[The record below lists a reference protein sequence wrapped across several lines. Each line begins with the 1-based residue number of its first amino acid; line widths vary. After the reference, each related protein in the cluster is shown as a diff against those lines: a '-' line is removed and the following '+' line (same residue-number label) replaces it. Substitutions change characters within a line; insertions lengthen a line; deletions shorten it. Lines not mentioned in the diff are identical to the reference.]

1 MSERHTHRD
10 AGMTLPELVIS
21 IVVMGVLLAAASTAV
36 MVTMRTTPQ
45 TERRVEAN
53 RDMSVIQ
60 SWLPLDLAAASQ
72 TDTDPAFDPATS
84 TTLQGTNVLSIRRAS
99 VAEWD
104 IAEVWVSYRYV
115 RAGEDWQLVRYE
127 ITAPG
132 TAAEEIVRV
141 VVAHRLAEPPE
152 GWTAAL
158 PPTHAVA
165 VTSSGGSEAINQT
178 FSLTFAG
185 GQSFTAAGTELAQEV
200 AMLPNSDLASV
211 DPAAP
216 PSRCGGNVT
225 LVIDTSGS
233 VPNQRGGAELEA
245 ATTQFLDLFIGT
257 PVQMNVIG
265 FDFGAYNMAPA
276 ASNAFISMLNPS
288 DEITAARNRILALD
302 DVDGNFWTTDANGD
316 GIHWNQLGVGT
327 NWEAALRLPFYDSA
341 GTPIPTTPELV
352 VFITDGGANVV
363 MPGSPFTNPTQAALA
378 QANLGR
384 QTGARIIGVI
394 VGSAANNATAVAN
407 LKTVVGDVEY
417 DAAANDGR
425 GNASTA
431 DFFRAAFT
439 NTAQALRTIVEAQCG
454 GTITLQKKIDD
465 GAGNLSDAPRRT
477 VWTFS
482 TDIGTQTI
490 DRRKDSSVTLDYA
503 FAADETTKTVRIVE
517 ESGPRGYVFD
527 RIECSKQG
535 ETVTGRV
542 TQPIESAGQVLA
554 GADVELHADE
564 ALSCLVISRRS

>member
-1 MSERHTHRD
+1 
-10 AGMTLPELVIS
+10 MTLPELVIS

-36 MVTMRTTPQ
+36 SVTMRTTPQ

-53 RDMSVIQ
+53 RDMSVVQ
-60 SWLPLDLAAASQ
+60 SWLPLDLAAASEV
-72 TDTDPAFDPATS
+72 DSDPAFDPSTS
-84 TTLQGTNVLSIRRAS
+84 IELQGTNVLSVRRES
-99 VAEWD
+99 VVEWD
-104 IAEVWVSYRYV
+104 IEEVWVSYRYV
-115 RAGEDWQLVRYE
+115 QAGEDWQLVRYE

-132 TAAEEIVRV
+132 TAQEDVVRL
-141 VVAHRLAEPPE
+141 VVAHRLAEPPQ
-152 GWTAAL
+152 GWSTGL

-165 VTSSGGSEAINQT
+165 VTSPGGSAAINQT
-178 FSLTFAG
+178 FTLTFAG
-185 GQSFTAAGTELAQEV
+185 GQTFTAGGTELAQEV
-200 AMLPNSDLASV
+200 AMLPNSDLGSI
-211 DPAAP
+211 DPAPP

-265 FDFGAYNMAPA
+265 FDFGAYNMAPTT
-276 ASNAFISMLNPS
+276 SNAFISMLNPS
-288 DEITAARNRILALD
+288 DAITAARNRILALD
-302 DVDGNFWTTDANGD
+302 DVDGNFRTTDPNGD

-327 NWEAALRLPFYDSA
+327 NWEAALRLPFFDASGA
-341 GTPIPTTPELV
+341 AIPTTPELM

-363 MPGSPFTNPTQAALA
+363 MPGSPFTDPTQAALA

-407 LKTVVGDVEY
+407 LKTVVGDVEF
-417 DAAANDGR
+417 DAAANEGR
-425 GNASTA
+425 GNAETA

-439 NTAQALRTIVEAQCG
+439 NTAEALRTIVEAQCG

-477 VWTFS
+477 VWTYA
-482 TDIGTQTI
+482 TDLGNQTI

-503 FAADETTKTVRIVE
+503 FAADETSKTVRIVE

-527 RIECSKQG
+527 RIECTKQG
-535 ETVTGRV
+535 EPVTGRV
-542 TQPIESAGQVLA
+542 TQPISSGGQVLA
-554 GADVELHADE
+554 GADIELQADE
-564 ALSCLVISRRS
+564 ALSCVVISRRS